1 MDANVSISSNQTSY
15 MKQSFTLNQCVRLIY
30 GETTPEESMMLEEI
44 ISGNERLRAEFEDM
58 QKAFCALS
66 TELLSPRTETTKY
79 ILKYSRDTALHL
91 SC

>member
-44 ISGNERLRAEFEDM
+44 ISGNARLRGEFEDM
-58 QKAFCALS
+58 RKAYRALS
-66 TELLSPRTETTKY
+66 TDLLTPQTQTMKS